1 MASGSSEDRVLFK
14 KLRYHYAVFDEGHM
28 LKNMTSIRY
37 QSLLKIQVVAG
48 NGGHLTLAF
57 QIRKNS
63 SSLCLYQHCC
73 QAIN

>member
-37 QSLLKIQVVAG
+37 QSLLKIQVMASIS
-48 NGGHLTLAF
+48 GHLILAF

-63 SSLCLYQHCC
+63 SSLFISAFLESY
-73 QAIN
+73 